1 MPLSRGLSW
10 IGWWKPL
17 ALLIWRQLL
26 APSAG
31 AGGAMWFRIQR
42 STCFVFFFIGSRP
55 LLFFF
60 FFIHHLPC
68 RSSFFFFAHPL
79 SRLSHK
85 RRRRRNAINS
95 PCWLNFLLNNEVF
108 VSNEKVINEI
118 SSFVTS
124 ALADLST
131 RKRNQSKVKERW
143 LVYVDSLSSRSA
155 LCWVLSKIK

>member
-1 MPLSRGLSW
+1 MVFHTAIIYFPYFSLSLSLSLLNSTQFSSYLFFFVPLSRGLSW

-68 RSSFFFFAHPL
+68 RSSFFF
-79 SRLSHK
+79 SRTRCRASHTNGDDGGTQSI
-85 RRRRRNAINS
+85 RRVGLIFFWIMR
-95 PCWLNFLLNNEVF
+95 FLF
-108 VSNEKVINEI
+108 QMKKWSMR
-118 SSFVTS
+118 FH
-124 ALADLST
+124 
-131 RKRNQSKVKERW
+131 
-143 LVYVDSLSSRSA
+143 RS
-155 LCWVLSKIK
+155 

>member
-1 MPLSRGLSW
+1 MNWLMKAARFANLAAAVGSISRCWRRHVVSHS
-10 IGWWKPL
+10 
-17 ALLIWRQLL
+17 ALDL
-26 APSAG
+26 
-31 AGGAMWFRIQR
+31 FRI
-42 STCFVFFFIGSRP
+42 FFYWFSATSLF
-55 LLFFF
+55 LLL
-60 FFIHHLPC
+60 H
-68 RSSFFFFAHPL
+68 SSSSLSFLVFFFAHPL

-131 RKRNQSKVKERW
+131 RKRNQSKVKER
-143 LVYVDSLSSRSA
+143 
-155 LCWVLSKIK
+155 